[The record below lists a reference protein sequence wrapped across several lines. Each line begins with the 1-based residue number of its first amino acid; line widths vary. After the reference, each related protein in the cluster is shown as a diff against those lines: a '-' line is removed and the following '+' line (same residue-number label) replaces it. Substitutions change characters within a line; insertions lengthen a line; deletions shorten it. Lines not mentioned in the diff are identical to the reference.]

1 MICPATRSEA
11 LAQLASFVP
20 KASLYARDRNAV
32 RTGHPGVSR
41 LSPAIRHRLLTED
54 EVATAVL
61 AVHPFSRVEKFV
73 QEIYWRRYWK
83 SWLSLRP
90 QVWADYQESLAAFQ
104 RDANEPEH
112 ARINQITAISSGNAI
127 IDHFTRELIETGY
140 LHNHARMWYAAWWI
154 HAAGLPW
161 QSGADFFLRHLL
173 DGDPASNTLSWR
185 WVAGL
190 QTPGKT
196 YLARRSNLE
205 KYLDPS
211 HLALAE
217 DAWADFES
225 PTPRIPK
232 SSVSHAISQARC
244 PESGLIPGLR
254 TGLWIHSEDLSPE
267 TSPLGELAVEAAV
280 VAAVSDFPPLKSG
293 WLRQACQDAAARA
306 AQHWR
311 CEVEYDPAAAHSET
325 LLAFATRHR
334 LEQIVALRPDVGPLG
349 DVLPDLMEKL
359 AAIGVCLALVDRPRD
374 LRLRPIATSGFF
386 KFWETLQKKNL
397 LPLPLPAQPDLF

>member
-20 KASLYARDRNAV
+20 KVSLYARDRNAV

-90 QVWADYQESLAAFQ
+90 QVWADYGESLSAFP
-104 RDANEPEH
+104 RDGNEREH
-112 ARINQITAISSGNAI
+112 ARIDQITAISSGNAI

-161 QSGADFFLRHLL
+161 QAGADFFLRHLL

-211 HLALAE
+211 ILALAE
-217 DAWADFES
+217 DAWADFEN

-232 SSVSHAISQARC
+232 SSVSHAISQTRC
-244 PESGLIPGLR
+244 LESGLLSGLR

-267 TSPLGELAVEAAV
+267 TSPLGELAVEAITVTA
-280 VAAVSDFPPLKSG
+280 DLGFPPLKSS
-293 WLRQACQDAAARA
+293 WLRQASQDAAARA
-306 AQHWR
+306 AQHWGGK
-311 CEVEYDPAAAHSET
+311 VENDPAAALSET
-325 LLAFATRHR
+325 LLVFATRHR
-334 LEQIVALRPDVGPLG
+334 LEQIVTLRPDVGPLG
-349 DVLPDLMEKL
+349 DALPDLMEKL
-359 AAIGVCLALVDRPRD
+359 AAMGVRLALVDRPRD
-374 LRLRPIATSGFF
+374 LTLQPLATSGFF
-386 KFWETLQKKNL
+386 KFWETLQKNNL